1 MICRS
6 LFPYQWFVHSVVL
19 IILLFYVWPFGTH
32 ICLCT
37 LCMHCPQRP
46 EEGFR
51 SHGTEITEVG
61 KNKTQVPCRSSQC
74 TRPLGLVSSPPQPR
88 DYLQTP
94 HTCLFYLTPN
104 PGPCVHILLVQ
115 PSTSSVEVFF
125 LLELIEVLALG
136 ASISISARS
145 SSLPGPRTCG
155 F

>member
-1 MICRS
+1 MYGLLGRTYVCA
-6 LFPYQWFVHSVVL
+6 PYACTALRGHKKVSDPIELKLQRFVPYHA
-19 IILLFYVWPFGTH
+19 
-32 ICLCT
+32 
-37 LCMHCPQRP
+37 
-46 EEGFR
+46 
-51 SHGTEITEVG
+51 VG

-74 TRPLGLVSSPPQPR
+74 TQPLGLVSSPPQPR

-125 LLELIEVLALG
+125 LLEPIEVLGLG

-145 SSLPGPRTCG
+145 SSFPGPRTCG